1 MLANSWIIS
10 EKCLLN
16 YEQNVTQET
25 LVFFNTI
32 NHHRM
37 PFVILQ
43 EDHSIRKDELV
54 NYYAR
59 KGLTGLTKR
68 HFFSVAD
75 AAVNRLS
82 ALYPTKR
89 KAAYIG
95 GRGLEEIIQNSN
107 YSITWERPD
116 WAFVSQDKNATYDD
130 YSYLLNLA
138 KHGTK
143 IVGVE
148 NVKIT
153 KVGDTYHLGI
163 GSILEMI
170 EQVSNTEIIWITLP
184 QPMIIGEALTY
195 LRQPKENAIFVA
207 ADLSKEIE
215 CANRAKMNSV
225 FVGDTVLQ
233 EDISQLKTY
242 TPTYLVE
249 NLSGL
254 LR

>member
-25 LVFFNTI
+25 LVFFSAI
-32 NHHRM
+32 IQHKM

-43 EDHSIRKDELV
+43 EDHSLRKDELV
-54 NYYAR
+54 TYYSR
-59 KGLTGLTKR
+59 KGLTGLTTR

-75 AAVNRLS
+75 AAVNRLA
-82 ALYPTKR
+82 ALYPTKKR
-89 KAAYIG
+89 AAYIG
-95 GRGLEEIIQNSN
+95 GRGLEEIIQNSS
-107 YSITWERPD
+107 YSVTWERPD

-143 IVGVE
+143 IVAVE
-148 NVKIT
+148 DVKIT

-163 GSILEMI
+163 GSIIDML
-170 EQVSNTEIIWITLP
+170 EQVSNTEVIWITLP
-184 QPMIIGEALTY
+184 QPLIIGEALTY

-207 ADLSKEIE
+207 ANLSKEIE
-215 CANRAKMNSV
+215 CANRAQMNSV

-233 EDISQLKTY
+233 EDIGQLKTY